1 MRAGLEYKENV
12 MRVELLVSEWCQ
24 SCHQAE
30 KVWRQVAEEKAI
42 DFAVV
47 DMGQPEGKELVSRL
61 RLKTIPALVIDGDLK
76 GIGVQTLGEARQWV
90 AGAADK
96 GKTAVQHA
104 GLSLSLDNRVFV
116 ISAMVYL
123 LLAGLSL
130 LVQGALLG
138 DGVLRLPFLHLFTI
152 GFMLMLTYGVGA
164 HMLPRFM
171 GQPIRG
177 GAWSW
182 TQLGLAHGGLL
193 LLVTGFVLSPHIGVV
208 GGALVW
214 LSLLL
219 FIVRLWPVLWP
230 AQLPAVNGVVKMA
243 RPQQ

>member
-1 MRAGLEYKENV
+1 

-61 RLKTIPALVIDGDLK
+61 RLKTIPALVIDGELK
-76 GIGVQTLGEARQWV
+76 GIGVQTLGEAREWV

-96 GKTAVQHA
+96 GKTSVQHA
-104 GLSLSLDNRVFV
+104 GLSLSLDNRMFV
-116 ISAMVYL
+116 ISSMVYL

-130 LVQGALLG
+130 PLRGALLG
-138 DGVLRLPFLHLFTI
+138 DGVLRLPLLHLFTI
-152 GFMLMLTYGVGA
+152 GFMLLLSYGVGA

-171 GQPIRG
+171 GQPIRSG
-177 GAWSW
+177 VWSW
-182 TQLGLAHGGLL
+182 VQLALTHGGLL
-193 LLVTGFVLSPHIGVV
+193 LLVAGFLLSPRIGVA
-208 GGALVW
+208 GAVLLW

-219 FIVRLWPVLWP
+219 FAVRLWPVLWP
-230 AQLPAVNGVVKMA
+230 AENPVPEGVVKMA
-243 RPQQ
+243 GPRQ

>member
-1 MRAGLEYKENV
+1 

-61 RLKTIPALVIDGDLK
+61 RLKTIPALVIDGELK
-76 GIGVQTLGEARQWV
+76 GIGVQTLGEAREWV
-90 AGAADK
+90 AGASDK
-96 GKTAVQHA
+96 GKTSVQHA

-116 ISAMVYL
+116 ISSMVYL

-130 LVQGALLG
+130 PIQGALLG

-152 GFMLMLTYGVGA
+152 GFMLLLTYGVGA

-171 GQPIRG
+171 GQPIRS

-182 TQLGLAHGGLL
+182 TQLALTHGGLL
-193 LLVTGFVLSPHIGVV
+193 LLVSGFVLSPYIGVA
-208 GGALVW
+208 GGILLW

-219 FIVRLWPVLWP
+219 FSVRLWPVLWP
-230 AQLPAVNGVVKMA
+230 SEKPVQEGVVKMVA
-243 RPQQ
+243 SRQ